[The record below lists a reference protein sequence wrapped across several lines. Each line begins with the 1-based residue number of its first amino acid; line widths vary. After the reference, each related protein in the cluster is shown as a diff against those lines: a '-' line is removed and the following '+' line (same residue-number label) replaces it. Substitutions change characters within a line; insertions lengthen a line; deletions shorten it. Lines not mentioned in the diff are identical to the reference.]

1 MTSPLPHQDSTS
13 KLQQTRPYPHFRP
26 SSPRNRETKARNP
39 KDSRP
44 GRRGKKGVR
53 GVSPSPRG
61 PQKKKKERKNGKGRK
76 REREE
81 EKNGRPFGSTPG
93 RLWWFH
99 PLQSGGV
106 IVFGGEGGAGVDLA
120 PLFRPNVSTNPPSLH
135 GTSSIRGS
143 LHFRGHVAA
152 GSVSLSHSSAA
163 APALSRVR
171 VQDFLRSFLRL
182 VRTVLVSASFANFVV
197 D

>member
-1 MTSPLPHQDSTS
+1 M
-13 KLQQTRPYPHFRP
+13 
-26 SSPRNRETKARNP
+26 
-39 KDSRP
+39 
-44 GRRGKKGVR
+44 
-53 GVSPSPRG
+53 
-61 PQKKKKERKNGKGRK
+61 
-76 REREE
+76 
-81 EKNGRPFGSTPG
+81 
-93 RLWWFH
+93 
-99 PLQSGGV
+99 

-171 VQDFLRSFLRL
+171 VQDTFVRSFVWFVRFWCPPVSRISSWTSSRPGTAVEGKGSLRRWPTSDHRRRL
-182 VRTVLVSASFANFVV
+182 HDPVV
-197 D
+197 FRFSTMDRRLAVDHHPVT